1 MMEILPFQSAGQIL
15 PHRFSSAGL
24 DGFCP
29 DSQATRHFHF
39 SVASRHGATN
49 DPPPPPRRPEKKG
62 GGGKGGVVK
71 TPPNSIWF
79 QDKVEPPA
87 AELF

>member
-1 MMEILPFQSAGQIL
+1 MEILPFQSAGQIL

-39 SVASRHGATN
+39 SVASRHSATK
-49 DPPPPPRRPEKKG
+49 DPLAPPKK
-62 GGGKGGVVK
+62 
-71 TPPNSIWF
+71 
-79 QDKVEPPA
+79 
-87 AELF
+87 